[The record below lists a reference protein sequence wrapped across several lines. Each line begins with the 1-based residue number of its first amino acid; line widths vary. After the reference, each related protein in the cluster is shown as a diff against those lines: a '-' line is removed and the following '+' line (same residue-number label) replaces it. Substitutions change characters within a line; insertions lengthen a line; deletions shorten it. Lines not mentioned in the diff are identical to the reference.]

1 MRAVPRGLIVCRF
14 PIVDGGGNRPELLGL
29 AIDTVAS
36 LIAAE
41 VPTLV
46 CCSAGMSR
54 SPAVAALALATVGGE
69 PPADCLKRI
78 GLHHPHDVAPQL
90 WADLLDAWPRTRRL
104 SPV

>member
-1 MRAVPRGLIVCRF
+1 LIVCRF

-29 AIDTVAS
+29 TIDTVAGV
-36 LIAAE
+36 IAAE

-46 CCSAGMSR
+46 CCSAGMSC
-54 SPAVAALALATVGGE
+54 SPAVAALASLRGK
-69 PPADCLKRI
+69 PPANCLKRL